1 MTAIK
6 PSDADAYV
14 SRADPSRPVVL
25 IYGPDA
31 GLVHERAQALV
42 KVSVDDPADAFSLIR
57 IDGDDLSANPFRL
70 VEEANTIPMFGGRRA
85 IWVRA
90 GSRNIAPAVEAVI
103 AQPGAD
109 CRIVIEAGD
118 LRKNAP
124 LRSVCE
130 SAKNAAAIGC
140 YSDGERDIGRLI
152 DDELKKA
159 GLSITPEARS
169 ALVPF
174 LGGDRQASRAELQKL
189 ALYVHGRDRIEADDI
204 SAVVADASAV
214 ALDNVVDAAFAGK
227 PAEVET
233 HFGKA
238 RGEGTHPGVIV
249 SAALRH
255 VASLHRMRIA
265 VEEGQSPAG
274 VVEGARPPIHFRRKP
289 AIDAALRAW
298 NTQRLLEAMSA
309 LSDALLETRR
319 QPHLADAIAQRAMMT
334 LATAARRRP
343 G

>member
-1 MTAIK
+1 VTAIK
-6 PSDADAYV
+6 PSEADAYV
-14 SRADPSRPVVL
+14 SRSDPSRPVVL

-42 KVSVDDPADAFSLIR
+42 RVSVDDPSDSFSLIR
-57 IDGDDLSANPFRL
+57 IDGDELSGNPFRL

-90 GSRNIAPAVEAVI
+90 GSRNITPSVEAVI
-103 AQPGAD
+103 AAPSPD

-124 LRSVCE
+124 LRSLCE

-140 YSDGERDIGRLI
+140 YSDGERDIERLI

-159 GLSITPEARS
+159 GLSIAPEARA

-174 LGGDRQASRAELQKL
+174 LGGDRQASRNELQKL
-189 ALYVHGRDRIEADDI
+189 ALYVHGRDRVTADDVM
-204 SAVVADASAV
+204 AVVADASAV

-227 PAEVET
+227 PSEVET
-233 HFGKA
+233 QYARA
-238 RGEGTHPGVIV
+238 RGEGMHPGVIV

-255 VASLHRMRIA
+255 VSSLHRMRIA
-265 VEEGQSPAG
+265 VEEGQSATG
-274 VVEGARPPIHFRRKP
+274 VVEGARPPIHFRRKS
-289 AIDAALRAW
+289 AIDTALRAW
-298 NTQRLLEAMSA
+298 NTSRLLDAMSS
-309 LSDALLETRR
+309 LSDALLETRLK
-319 QPHLADAIAQRAMMT
+319 PHLADAIAQRSMMT
-334 LATAARRRP
+334 LATAARKRS
-343 G
+343 

>member
-6 PSDADAYV
+6 PSEADGYV
-14 SRADPSRPVVL
+14 ARPDPSRPVVL
-25 IYGPDA
+25 VYGPDA
-31 GLVHERAQALV
+31 GLVHERAQTIA
-42 KVSVDDPADAFSLIR
+42 KVAVDDPADAFALIR
-57 IDGDDLSANPFRL
+57 IDGDELSANPFRL

-124 LRSVCE
+124 LRSLCE
-130 SAKNAAAIGC
+130 GAKNAAAIGC
-140 YSDGERDIGRLI
+140 YSDGERDIERLI

-159 GLSITPEARS
+159 GLTIAPDARS

-174 LGGDRQASRAELQKL
+174 LGGDRQASRGELQKL
-189 ALYVHGRDRIEADDI
+189 ALYVHGRDRVTLDDI
-204 SAVVADASAV
+204 TAVVADASAV
-214 ALDNVVDAAFAGK
+214 ALDNVVDAAFTGR
-227 PAEVET
+227 PAEVEIQ
-233 HFGKA
+233 FGKA

-265 VEEGQSPAG
+265 VDEGQSPTG
-274 VVEGARPPIHFRRKP
+274 VVEGARPPIHFRRKGE
-289 AIDAALRAW
+289 IDKALRAW
-298 NTQRLLEAMSA
+298 TTPKLLEAMSA

-319 QPHLADAIAQRAMMT
+319 QPHLTDAIAQRAMMT
-334 LATAARRRP
+334 LATAARRKA

>member
-6 PSDADAYV
+6 PSEAEAYV
-14 SRADPSRPVVL
+14 SRADPARPVVL
-25 IYGPDA
+25 VYGPDA
-31 GLVHERAQALV
+31 GLVHERAAAIA
-42 KVSVDDPADAFSLIR
+42 KAAVDDPSDAFSLIR
-57 IDGDDLSANPFRL
+57 IDGDELSAHPFRL

-103 AQPGAD
+103 AAPGAE

-124 LRSVCE
+124 LRSLCE

-152 DDELKKA
+152 DDELKKS
-159 GLSITPEARS
+159 GLAIDAEARS

-189 ALYVHGRDRIEADDI
+189 ALYVHGRDRITLDDI
-204 SAVVADASAV
+204 SAIVADASAV
-214 ALDNVVDAAFAGK
+214 ALDSVVDAAFAGK

-255 VASLHRMRIA
+255 VASLHRLRLA
-265 VEEGQSPAG
+265 VDEGQSPSG
-274 VVEGARPPIHFRRKP
+274 VIDTARPPIHFRRKS
-289 AIDAALRAW
+289 AIEAALRAW
-298 NTQRLLEAMSA
+298 STPKLLDAMSS

-319 QPHLADAIAQRAMMT
+319 QPHLADAVAQRAMMT
-334 LATAARRRP
+334 LAAAARKRR
-343 G
+343 

>member
-6 PSDADAYV
+6 SSEADAYV
-14 SRADPSRPVVL
+14 SRPDPSRPVVL

-31 GLVHERAQALV
+31 GLVHERAALLA
-42 KVSVDDPADAFSLIR
+42 KNAVDDPTDAFALIR
-57 IDGDDLSANPFRL
+57 IDGDELSANPFRL

-85 IWVRA
+85 LWVRA
-90 GSRNIAPAVEAVI
+90 GSRNIAPSVESVI

-109 CRIVIEAGD
+109 CRIIVEAGD

-124 LRSVCE
+124 LRNLCE
-130 SAKNAAAIGC
+130 QAKNAAAIGC

-152 DDELKKA
+152 DDELRKA
-159 GLSITPEARS
+159 GLSIASDARA
-169 ALVPF
+169 ALIPF
-174 LGGDRQASRAELQKL
+174 LGGDRQASRGELQKL
-189 ALYVHGRDRIEADDI
+189 ALYVYGRDRVTVEDI
-204 SAVVADASAV
+204 TAVVADASAV
-214 ALDNVVDAAFAGK
+214 ALDNVVDAAFVGR

-238 RGEGTHPGVIV
+238 RAEGTHPGVIV

-265 VEEGQSPAG
+265 VDEGQSPTS
-274 VVEGARPPIHFRRKP
+274 VVEGARPPIHFRRKVE
-289 AIDAALRAW
+289 IDKALRAW
-298 NTQRLLEAMSA
+298 TSPRLLEAMSS

-319 QPHLADAIAQRAMMT
+319 QPHLADAIAQRAMMS
-334 LATAARRRP
+334 LATAARKRS
-343 G
+343 